1 MSAALHKQTYTGL
14 KPSGSFIKI
23 KTATT
28 GGVSGLGSDSAGFP
42 HRASISRDTPA
53 GTEMEPFDS
62 TLYSYSRDTIVS
74 RLLQLG
80 KVITHHNFHFVFL
93 FDKKYKYLW
102 CTKISQVI
110 CYK

>member
-42 HRASISRDTPA
+42 HRASIRTHPLELKWSHSTQPSILTPMTQSFR
-53 GTEMEPFDS
+53 GFDS
-62 TLYSYSRDTIVS
+62 LEES
-74 RLLQLG
+74 LH
-80 KVITHHNFHFVFL
+80 ITTFILFFFL
-93 FDKKYKYLW
+93 IKNINISGVQKYHR
-102 CTKISQVI
+102 
-110 CYK
+110 